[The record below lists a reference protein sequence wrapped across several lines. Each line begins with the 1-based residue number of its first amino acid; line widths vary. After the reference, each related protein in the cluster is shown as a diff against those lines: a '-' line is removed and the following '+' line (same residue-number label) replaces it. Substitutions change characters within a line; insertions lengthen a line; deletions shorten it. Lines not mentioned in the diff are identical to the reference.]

1 MILFMALLDM
11 IGVASIMPFIAVMTK
26 PELVETNIILSTM
39 YKTSSMFGVET
50 NQQFLYALGIG
61 VFLLLI
67 ISLTF
72 KALTSYAQVRFTSM
86 REYSIGKRL
95 VEGYLHQPYSWFLN
109 RHSADLGKTILSEVG
124 LIVNK
129 GFGSMINFISQCAV
143 TISLLVLLILL

>member
-1 MILFMALLDM
+1 MQKLKKLLYLLTNHERKRAILLLVMILFMALLDM

-72 KALTSYAQVRFTSM
+72 KALKLCSSSFYFNA
-86 REYSIGKRL
+86 
-95 VEGYLHQPYSWFLN
+95 
-109 RHSADLGKTILSEVG
+109 
-124 LIVNK
+124 
-129 GFGSMINFISQCAV
+129 
-143 TISLLVLLILL
+143 